1 MTSSGQGWQ
10 REAIRG
16 CSRGVREETKP
27 LRLMER
33 EEGNQQGVVSESQE
47 ERVEKEGAGNV
58 YNMPQRVGQHE
69 DWQLTIAW
77 RCQVEVVGNPWS
89 SICGVGRT
97 AGVQ

>member
-1 MTSSGQGWQ
+1 MISSGQGWQ

-16 CSRGVREETKP
+16 CSRGVREETQP

-47 ERVEKEGAGNV
+47 ERVEKEGVGNV
-58 YNMPQRVGQHE
+58 YNMPRRVGQHE

-77 RCQVEVVGNPWS
+77 RCQL
-89 SICGVGRT
+89 R
-97 AGVQ
+97 